1 MKLSIKK
8 GGGIPFVRK
17 MPYEY
22 DGTKFEADIKN
33 GDIVKILD
41 SGNIE
46 MGQFGEQKNFKVKTR
61 NGEKK
66 MAFNQATINVLV
78 TEFGDDSENF
88 VNKDVKVIL
97 KKDVIAG
104 KKVIIPYLVTEGWS
118 LDEYGELV
126 KEGVDFDKEDTIEYP
141 EEDINVDDIPFN

>member
-1 MKLSIKK
+1 MKLTIKK

-17 MPYEY
+17 APYEY
-22 DGTKFEADIKN
+22 DGTQYEADIKN
-33 GDIVKILD
+33 GDIIKILD
-41 SGNIE
+41 SGNVE

-66 MAFNQATINVLV
+66 MAFNQATINVLIE
-78 TEFGDDSENF
+78 EFGDESESW
-88 VNKDVKVIL
+88 VGRDVKVIL

-104 KKVIIPYLVTEGWS
+104 KKVIIPYLVVDGWS

-126 KEGVDFDKEDTIEYP
+126 KEGETKKEDTIEYP
-141 EEDINVDDIPFN
+141 EDKIDPDDIPF